1 MADVA
6 RPITARLVDI
16 YDTRTDAIVDHY
28 EGRPTLEWADFFEQ
42 IEEDNKL
49 QKLKPYTVAQLQALA
64 ASGTVSGYPMVIC
77 TNEAGGI
84 VPVFWDGASAWRR
97 VTDRAVIS

>member
-6 RPITARLVDI
+6 RPLTTRLVDI
-16 YDTRTDAIVDHY
+16 YDTTTDTIVQKF

-42 IEEDNKL
+42 IEQDNAL
-49 QKLKPYTVAQLQALA
+49 HKLKPYTVAQLQAMDA
-64 ASGTVSGYPMVIC
+64 AGTISGYPLVIC
-77 TNEAGGI
+77 TNESGGP
-84 VPVFWDGASAWRR
+84 VPVFWDGVGDWRR